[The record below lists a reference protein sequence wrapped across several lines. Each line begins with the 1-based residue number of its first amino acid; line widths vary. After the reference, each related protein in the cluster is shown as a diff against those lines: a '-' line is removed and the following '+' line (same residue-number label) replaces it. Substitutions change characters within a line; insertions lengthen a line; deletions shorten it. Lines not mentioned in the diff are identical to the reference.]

1 MWDFNISPHWLERKG
16 LSVSWD
22 ALLEWIHK
30 FSRIKHRCGR
40 SELVYTKKSSLAKLY
55 PHVRISEIK
64 LRLHLRS
71 RLCSCPSHKNAILDL
86 STAGITAIHDFWK
99 NETFSSNS
107 IREENQR
114 KTVLCGKWIQAQRFL
129 SQILKSLCSKCV
141 MEKAIITSF
150 RELDVIVT
158 HFTSFWCVVRSLV
171 FRAIK
176 GVSRSYNRKSKLV
189 PASLRRGDHIAVR
202 LSTVTT
208 CCGYRALF
216 HTI

>member
-1 MWDFNISPHWLERKG
+1 MVSAGCKIIIWERNTDTDSVEVFNQKPRLSGLGIVRKQSNLSLFLDVGFQHRPHWLERKG

-114 KTVLCGKWIQAQRFL
+114 KTVLAFYVGN
-129 SQILKSLCSKCV
+129 
-141 MEKAIITSF
+141 E
-150 RELDVIVT
+150 
-158 HFTSFWCVVRSLV
+158 
-171 FRAIK
+171 
-176 GVSRSYNRKSKLV
+176 Y
-189 PASLRRGDHIAVR
+189 
-202 LSTVTT
+202 
-208 CCGYRALF
+208 
-216 HTI
+216 